1 MPNPFSDLLVVSV
14 EQALAAPLC
23 TSRLVDMGAR
33 VIKIERATGD
43 FARGYDA
50 AVDGNSSYFVWT
62 NHGKESVV
70 LDLKSDRDAAM
81 MRRLLEKADV
91 YVQNLA
97 TGAMARAGFGSDAL
111 RKRHPRL
118 ITCDISGYGDSGPAS
133 TLKAYDFLVQAE
145 AGLVDVS
152 GAPDAVGR
160 IGVSI
165 CDIGAGMTAHAAIVE
180 ALLYRERTGKGYGVS
195 VSLFGVASEWMNVP
209 LMQYEYGGKAPQRV
223 GLMHPTIQPY
233 AAFSVNDGSRVLIA
247 IQNEREWARFCD
259 KVLDQPG
266 LATDERFDSNNAR
279 VQNVDALHSIIGKVA
294 EAYSRA
300 AFTARLAEA
309 DIAYGSV
316 NSVAQLAA
324 HPGLQRIRVTTTNG
338 SEVTMAAP
346 AIRRTVDARD
356 HLPPPPR
363 LGEHTE
369 RVVKEFMGQRAELLT
384 M

>member
-50 AVDGNSSYFVWT
+50 AVDGDSSYFVWT

-266 LATDERFDSNNAR
+266 LATDERFDGNNAR